1 MPGVWYRRTL
11 TVLAR
16 LVAARLAQNLILKNL
31 KTLNLTKLEEA
42 KLRINGRLFYGQL
55 DSHLTDLLKEKPNKD
70 K

>member
-1 MPGVWYRRTL
+1 
-11 TVLAR
+11 
-16 LVAARLAQNLILKNL
+16 L
-31 KTLNLTKLEEA
+31 KTLDLTKLEEA